1 MGTNLS
7 QVFISNTNVLEAAGG
22 DGADSFNDLSTATAG
37 IWSVDQY
44 GTNSDNW
51 INSKLFETTA
61 AASGAVVDTS
71 DAGAATDPVIGQST
85 LANPLWLYTHLQFAQ
100 GTANN
105 PIASPIINTR
115 NIRSVEYTPYQAFTG
130 TKATIVSATLN
141 VAGATD
147 GDQYNFKFIIKS
159 TPTDQLSFYDP
170 AGLNIFGDFPLGAF
184 NTTNHKA
191 INMTVVIADVD
202 DADAANNVSAVQDAL
217 ADHPILG
224 KMFTAADVGDDIVI
238 TAKHPGVVFDLIIE
252 NVTQDADPV
261 DCNITGQVLGSGN
274 DWQVIGEEIRCRSR
288 YGNFNRMYLP
298 QHMEAFGKKGFDYD
312 KVVIEYEH
320 NWPNSTGIAPAGA
333 LNQIVI
339 YNTNNGTAPV
349 VGDAGTDTFG
359 DAFGYTIATAAK
371 FVW

>member
-7 QVFISNTNVLEAAGG
+7 QVFVSNTDLLQVPSGSTDVFTDLDNTPEVGIWNPNGAAG
-22 DGADSFNDLSTATAG
+22 AK
-37 IWSVDQY
+37 WV
-44 GTNSDNW
+44 
-51 INSKLFETTA
+51 NSKLFEKT
-61 AASGAVVDTS
+61 VVP
-71 DAGAATDPVIGQST
+71 TDDNSSNPAEAT
-85 LANPLWLYTHLQFAQ
+85 LANPLWLYTDLQFAQ
-100 GTANN
+100 GTSSN

-115 NIRSVEYTPYQAFTG
+115 NIRSIKYNKHEVFAG
-130 TKATIVSATLN
+130 TKATIADATLN
-141 VAGATD
+141 VTGAVD
-147 GDQYNFKFIIKS
+147 GDDYNFKFIIKS

-191 INMTVVIADVD
+191 INMTVVVADVS
-202 DADAANNVSAVQDAL
+202 DADAAGNVTAVTNAL
-217 ADHPILG
+217 AAHPILG
-224 KMFTAADVGDDIVI
+224 KMFTAADVGSNIVI

-252 NVTQDADPV
+252 NVDRDVDPV
-261 DCNITGQVLGSGN
+261 DCAITGQILGVGN

-298 QHMEAFGKKGFDYD
+298 QHMEAFGKKSFKYD
-312 KVVIEYEH
+312 KITIEYEH

-339 YNTNNGTAPV
+339 YNTDTDGTAPE

-359 DAFGYTIATAAK
+359 DAFGYTIATNIN